1 MLITII
7 YLYTNPR
14 RKWNREKYNC
24 MCIVFGLQWKSWQSW
39 TQYQYC
45 SGKFSYCQCMTHRHY
60 LATLMESFF
69 YLIDCSEN
77 RWKYINNR
85 KPDAEAFIE
94 AEIYESASRN
104 RIISRA
110 WKSSGSDKW
119 TLDNKGTTKSSI
131 QTVLNKLNIQVENL
145 LQFLPQEKVSTF
157 NSLR

>member
-1 MLITII
+1 
-7 YLYTNPR
+7 
-14 RKWNREKYNC
+14 
-24 MCIVFGLQWKSWQSW
+24 MCPLSRFQWQGRKSW
-39 TQYQYC
+39 TKYQYC
-45 SGKFSYCQCMTHRHY
+45 SGKFSYCQCTIHRHRPPTF
-60 LATLMESFF
+60 LERFF

-77 RWKYINNR
+77 CRKYINNR